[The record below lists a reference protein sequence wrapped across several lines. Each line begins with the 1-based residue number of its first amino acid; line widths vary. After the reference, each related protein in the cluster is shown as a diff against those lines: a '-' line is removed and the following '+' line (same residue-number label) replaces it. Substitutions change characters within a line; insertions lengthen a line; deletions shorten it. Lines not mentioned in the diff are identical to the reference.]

1 MTQNKRNQSYLIWWI
16 LGVLSIFTLGITTYF
31 YWTEPAQ
38 QNEQAQQ
45 SRAQKT
51 TQENLTHEQATIEA
65 SNIEASN
72 AKTQSIGASSNTALV
87 DEKIVEQAIPQNESL
102 AKDELAKLKD
112 IQAQLDQQ
120 TTSLNAQHQDA
131 DQLIKLK
138 QEQIKLLEAQ
148 LTQSQK
154 PVS

>member
-1 MTQNKRNQSYLIWWI
+1 MTQSKPNQSYLIWWI

-51 TQENLTHEQATIEA
+51 TQKNLTHEQATIGA
-65 SNIEASN
+65 SNVT
-72 AKTQSIGASSNTALV
+72 TQGMDASSNTALV

-112 IQAQLDQQ
+112 IQTQLDQQ
-120 TTSLNAQHQDA
+120 TMSLNAQHQDA

-148 LTQSQK
+148 LAQSQK
-154 PVS
+154 PIS

>member
-1 MTQNKRNQSYLIWWI
+1 MTQSKPNQSYLIWWI

-45 SRAQKT
+45 SHAQKT
-51 TQENLTHEQATIEA
+51 TQKNLTHEQATIGA
-65 SNIEASN
+65 SNVT
-72 AKTQSIGASSNTALV
+72 TQGMDASSNTALV

-112 IQAQLDQQ
+112 IQTQLDQQ
-120 TTSLNAQHQDA
+120 TMSLNAQHQDA

-148 LTQSQK
+148 LAQSQK
-154 PVS
+154 PIS

>member
-1 MTQNKRNQSYLIWWI
+1 MTQSKPNQSYLIWWI

-45 SRAQKT
+45 SHAQKT
-51 TQENLTHEQATIEA
+51 TQKNLTHEQATIGA
-65 SNIEASN
+65 SNVT
-72 AKTQSIGASSNTALV
+72 TQGMDASSNTALV
-87 DEKIVEQAIPQNESL
+87 DEKIIEQTIPQNESL

-112 IQAQLDQQ
+112 IQTQLDQQ
-120 TTSLNAQHQDA
+120 TMSLNAQHQDA

-148 LTQSQK
+148 LAQSQK
-154 PVS
+154 PIS

>member
-1 MTQNKRNQSYLIWWI
+1 MTQSKPNQSYLIWWI
-16 LGVLSIFTLGITTYF
+16 LGVLSIFTLGITAYF

-51 TQENLTHEQATIEA
+51 TQKNLTHEQATLEA
-65 SNIEASN
+65 SNL
-72 AKTQSIGASSNTALV
+72 KTQGTDASSNTALV
-87 DEKIVEQAIPQNESL
+87 DEKIIEQAIPQNESL

-112 IQAQLDQQ
+112 IQTQLDQQ
-120 TTSLNAQHQDA
+120 TMSLNAQHQDA

-148 LTQSQK
+148 LAQSQK
-154 PVS
+154 PIS

>member
-1 MTQNKRNQSYLIWWI
+1 MTQSKPNQSYLIWWI
-16 LGVLSIFTLGITTYF
+16 LGVLSIFTLGITAYF

-51 TQENLTHEQATIEA
+51 TQKNLTHEQATIGA
-65 SNIEASN
+65 SNVT
-72 AKTQSIGASSNTALV
+72 TQGMDASSNTALV

-102 AKDELAKLKD
+102 AKDELSKLKD
-112 IQAQLDQQ
+112 IQTQLDQQ
-120 TTSLNAQHQDA
+120 TMSLNAQHQDA

-148 LTQSQK
+148 LAQSQK
-154 PVS
+154 PIS

>member
-1 MTQNKRNQSYLIWWI
+1 MTQSKPNQSYLIWWI
-16 LGVLSIFTLGITTYF
+16 LGVLSIFTLGITAYF

-51 TQENLTHEQATIEA
+51 TQKNLTHEQATIGA
-65 SNIEASN
+65 SNVT
-72 AKTQSIGASSNTALV
+72 TQGMDASSNTALV
-87 DEKIVEQAIPQNESL
+87 DEKIIEQTIPQNESL

-112 IQAQLDQQ
+112 IQTQLDQQ
-120 TTSLNAQHQDA
+120 TMSLNAQHQDA

-148 LTQSQK
+148 LAQSQK
-154 PVS
+154 PIF

>member
-1 MTQNKRNQSYLIWWI
+1 MTQSKPNQSYLIWWI

-51 TQENLTHEQATIEA
+51 TQKNLTHEQATIGA
-65 SNIEASN
+65 SNVT
-72 AKTQSIGASSNTALV
+72 TQGMDASSNTALV
-87 DEKIVEQAIPQNESL
+87 DEKIIEQTIPQNESL

-112 IQAQLDQQ
+112 IQTQLDQQ
-120 TTSLNAQHQDA
+120 TMSLNAQHQDA

-148 LTQSQK
+148 LAQSQK
-154 PVS
+154 PIS

>member
-1 MTQNKRNQSYLIWWI
+1 MTQSKPNQSYLIWWI
-16 LGVLSIFTLGITTYF
+16 LGVLSIFTLGITAYF

-51 TQENLTHEQATIEA
+51 TQKNLTHEQATIGA
-65 SNIEASN
+65 SNVT
-72 AKTQSIGASSNTALV
+72 TQGMDASSNTALV
-87 DEKIVEQAIPQNESL
+87 DEKIIEQTIPQNESL

-112 IQAQLDQQ
+112 IQTQLDQQ
-120 TTSLNAQHQDA
+120 TMSLNAQHQDA

-148 LTQSQK
+148 LAQSQK
-154 PVS
+154 PIS

>member
-16 LGVLSIFTLGITTYF
+16 LGVLSIFTLGITAYF

-45 SRAQKT
+45 SHAQKT
-51 TQENLTHEQATIEA
+51 MQKNLTHEQATIRA
-65 SNIEASN
+65 SNVT
-72 AKTQSIGASSNTALV
+72 TQGMDASSNTALV
-87 DEKIVEQAIPQNESL
+87 DEKIIEQAIPQNESL

-112 IQAQLDQQ
+112 IQTQLDQQ
-120 TTSLNAQHQDA
+120 TMSLNAQHQDA

-148 LTQSQK
+148 LAQSQK
-154 PVS
+154 PIS

>member
-1 MTQNKRNQSYLIWWI
+1 MTQSKPNQSYLIWWI
-16 LGVLSIFTLGITTYF
+16 LGVLSIFTLGITAYF

-51 TQENLTHEQATIEA
+51 TQKNLTHEQATIGA
-65 SNIEASN
+65 SNVT
-72 AKTQSIGASSNTALV
+72 TQGMDASSNTALV
-87 DEKIVEQAIPQNESL
+87 DEKIIEQAIPQNESL
-102 AKDELAKLKD
+102 VKDELAKLKD
-112 IQAQLDQQ
+112 IQTQLDQQ
-120 TTSLNAQHQDA
+120 TMSLNAQHQDA

-148 LTQSQK
+148 LAQSQK
-154 PVS
+154 PIS

>member
-1 MTQNKRNQSYLIWWI
+1 MTQSKPNQSYLIWWI
-16 LGVLSIFTLGITTYF
+16 LGVLSIFTLGITAYF

-51 TQENLTHEQATIEA
+51 TQKNLTHEQATIGA
-65 SNIEASN
+65 SNVT
-72 AKTQSIGASSNTALV
+72 TQGMDASSNTALV

-112 IQAQLDQQ
+112 IQTQLDQQ
-120 TTSLNAQHQDA
+120 TMSLNAQHQDA

-148 LTQSQK
+148 LAQSQK
-154 PVS
+154 PIS

>member
-1 MTQNKRNQSYLIWWI
+1 MTQSKPNQSYLIWWI
-16 LGVLSIFTLGITTYF
+16 LGVLSIFTLGITAYF

-45 SRAQKT
+45 SHAQKT
-51 TQENLTHEQATIEA
+51 TQKNLTHEQATIGA
-65 SNIEASN
+65 SNVT
-72 AKTQSIGASSNTALV
+72 TQGMDASSNTALV

-112 IQAQLDQQ
+112 IQTQLDQQ
-120 TTSLNAQHQDA
+120 TMSLNAQHQDA

-148 LTQSQK
+148 LAQSQK
-154 PVS
+154 PIS

>member
-1 MTQNKRNQSYLIWWI
+1 MTQSKPNQSYLIWWI
-16 LGVLSIFTLGITTYF
+16 LGVLSIFTLGITAYF

-51 TQENLTHEQATIEA
+51 TQKNLTHEQATLEA
-65 SNIEASN
+65 LNL
-72 AKTQSIGASSNTALV
+72 KTQGMDASSNTALV
-87 DEKIVEQAIPQNESL
+87 DEKIIEQAIPQNESL
-102 AKDELAKLKD
+102 VKDELAKLKD
-112 IQAQLDQQ
+112 IQTQLDQQ
-120 TTSLNAQHQDA
+120 TMSLNAQHQDA

-148 LTQSQK
+148 LAQSQK
-154 PVS
+154 PIS

>member
-1 MTQNKRNQSYLIWWI
+1 MTQIKRNQSYLIWWI
-16 LGVLSIFTLGITTYF
+16 LGVLSIFTLGITAYF

-51 TQENLTHEQATIEA
+51 TQKNLTHEQATL
-65 SNIEASN
+65 EASN
-72 AKTQSIGASSNTALV
+72 AKTQHIDASSNTALV

-148 LTQSQK
+148 LAQSQK

>member
-1 MTQNKRNQSYLIWWI
+1 MTQSKRNQSYLIWWI
-16 LGVLSIFTLGITTYF
+16 LGVLSIFTLGITAYF

-51 TQENLTHEQATIEA
+51 TQKNLTHEQATLGA
-65 SNIEASN
+65 SNL
-72 AKTQSIGASSNTALV
+72 KTQGTDASSNTALV

-112 IQAQLDQQ
+112 IQTQLDQQ
-120 TTSLNAQHQDA
+120 TMSLNAQHQDA

-148 LTQSQK
+148 LAQSQK
-154 PVS
+154 PIS

>member
-1 MTQNKRNQSYLIWWI
+1 MTQSKPNQSYLIWWI
-16 LGVLSIFTLGITTYF
+16 LGVLSIFTLGITAYF

-45 SRAQKT
+45 SHAQKT
-51 TQENLTHEQATIEA
+51 TQKNLTHEQATIGA
-65 SNIEASN
+65 SNVT
-72 AKTQSIGASSNTALV
+72 TQGMDASSNTALV
-87 DEKIVEQAIPQNESL
+87 DEKIIEQTIPQNESL

-112 IQAQLDQQ
+112 IQTQLDQQ
-120 TTSLNAQHQDA
+120 TMSLNAQHQDA

-148 LTQSQK
+148 LAQSQK
-154 PVS
+154 PIS

>member
-1 MTQNKRNQSYLIWWI
+1 M
-16 LGVLSIFTLGITTYF
+16 GITAYF

-45 SRAQKT
+45 SRAPKT
-51 TQENLTHEQATIEA
+51 TQKNLTHEQATIRA
-65 SNIEASN
+65 SNVT
-72 AKTQSIGASSNTALV
+72 TQGMDASSNTALV
-87 DEKIVEQAIPQNESL
+87 DEKIIEQAIPQNESL

-112 IQAQLDQQ
+112 IQTQLDQQ
-120 TTSLNAQHQDA
+120 TMSLNAQHQDA

-148 LTQSQK
+148 LAQSQK
-154 PVS
+154 PIS

>member
-1 MTQNKRNQSYLIWWI
+1 MTQSKRNQSYLIWWI
-16 LGVLSIFTLGITTYF
+16 LGVLSIFTLGITAYF

-51 TQENLTHEQATIEA
+51 TQKNLTHEQATIGA
-65 SNIEASN
+65 SNVT
-72 AKTQSIGASSNTALV
+72 TQGMDASSNTALV

-112 IQAQLDQQ
+112 IQTQLDQQ
-120 TTSLNAQHQDA
+120 TMSLNAQHQDA

-148 LTQSQK
+148 LAQSQK
-154 PVS
+154 PIS

>member
-16 LGVLSIFTLGITTYF
+16 LGVLSIFTLGITAYF

-45 SRAQKT
+45 SHAPKTMQK
-51 TQENLTHEQATIEA
+51 NLTHEQATIRA
-65 SNIEASN
+65 SNVT
-72 AKTQSIGASSNTALV
+72 TQGMDASSNTALV
-87 DEKIVEQAIPQNESL
+87 DEKIIEQAIPQNESL

-112 IQAQLDQQ
+112 IQTQLDQQ
-120 TTSLNAQHQDA
+120 TMSLNTQHQDA

-148 LTQSQK
+148 LAQSQK
-154 PVS
+154 PIS

>member
-1 MTQNKRNQSYLIWWI
+1 MTQSKPNQSYLIWWI

-51 TQENLTHEQATIEA
+51 TQKNLTHEQATIGA
-65 SNIEASN
+65 SNVT
-72 AKTQSIGASSNTALV
+72 TQGMHASSNTALV
-87 DEKIVEQAIPQNESL
+87 DEKIIEQAIPQNESL

-112 IQAQLDQQ
+112 IQTQLDQQ
-120 TTSLNAQHQDA
+120 TMSLNAQHQDA

-148 LTQSQK
+148 LAQSQK
-154 PVS
+154 PIS